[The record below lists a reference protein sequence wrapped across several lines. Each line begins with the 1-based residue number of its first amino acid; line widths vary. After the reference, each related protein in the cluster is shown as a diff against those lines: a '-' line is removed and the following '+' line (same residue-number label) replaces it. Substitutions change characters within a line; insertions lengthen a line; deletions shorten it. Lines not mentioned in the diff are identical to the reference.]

1 MYYHFIVR
9 LLNKKRYD
17 EAANLAEICYKCV
30 REEQVEEGFNNP
42 VLQIE
47 AKRYYNYLCFASKK
61 ALDDALKEW
70 RADREKEKRFI
81 DKLR

>member
-17 EAANLAEICYKCV
+17 EAANLAEICYKCIRDEI
-30 REEQVEEGFNNP
+30 REGNDNP
-42 VLQIE
+42 ILRSE
-47 AKRYYNYLCFASKK
+47 ARRYYNYMKYSSQK
-61 ALDDALKEW
+61 ALDEVMAEW
-70 RADREKEKRFI
+70 RKDREMEKSLL